1 MVVDAGSMSLRHHLL
16 IIIILF
22 FMKLTDKLNLFGEPL
37 SDEIERNVVK
47 NKTLSFKKKYKATQ
61 DYHYMPIKNMKH
73 RKATKQFLSEMLG
86 LQTAGWTTD
95 QILYAIGRELTAGKD
110 LPDFMK
116 SKSNLM
122 ISVPDLVREEH
133 DLIGDCYQYL
143 NTKHERLKKGS
154 FYTTESIVERIVMNL
169 DINEDTSVFDP
180 ACGSGNLILNSKVIN
195 PKQVHGIDIDPL
207 AVMCCQFNYYLKFGN
222 DAPEPDIRCM
232 SFSDLVKQ
240 GCDLKFD
247 VIICNPPYGAEMN
260 ISGVNSEIRSTD
272 CLDFFVE
279 HASKMAAE
287 SVFVLPET
295 VINVKKH
302 ENLRSWILQK
312 KKLSEIRSF
321 GASIAGTLYNI
332 VALTLNQKEN
342 NNYFFDG
349 KQVDYDFTINVLDSK
364 FRPIGG
370 SEMEFI
376 RKMYSVPHQTLYG
389 CKHVTGIVTGND
401 EKFLLDEPTAGS
413 EPVITGK
420 HIEPYR
426 ITGQKYINYE
436 DVKGQIAIAVK
447 YSYFRTTEKL
457 IYHTVSRHLEFAVD
471 SEGRLTTCTANFFLV
486 KDIRV
491 STKCIMAMFNSRIY
505 NRLNELLFGDKVNR
519 GCNIKKLPI
528 PILDKEQQRRIEKY
542 VDEEDYA
549 AVENMLSAIF
559 NL

>member
-1 MVVDAGSMSLRHHLL
+1 
-16 IIIILF
+16 
-22 FMKLTDKLNLFGEPL
+22 MKSKEIYNLFGEML
-37 SDEIERNVVK
+37 SDEIESRVVK
-47 NKTLSFKKKYKATQ
+47 NKTLTFKKKSKATKE
-61 DYHYMPIKNMKH
+61 YHYIPIKNIKH
-73 RKATKQFLSEMLG
+73 RKETKQFLNEMLG
-86 LQTAGWTTD
+86 LLSAGYEIH
-95 QILYAIGRELTAGKD
+95 QILYALGLELTAGKQ
-110 LPDFMK
+110 LPDFHQK
-116 SKSNLM
+116 SKCNLV
-122 ISVPDLVREEH
+122 ISIPDVVREEH

-143 NTKHERLKKGS
+143 TSKHDRLKKGS
-154 FYTTESIVERIVMNL
+154 FYTTESIVEGIVENIEI
-169 DINEDTSVFDP
+169 DENTSVFDP
-180 ACGSGNLILNSKVIN
+180 ACGSGNLILNSKVKN
-195 PKQVHGIDIDPL
+195 PEQVHGLDLDPL

-222 DAPEPDIRCM
+222 DAPAPDIKC
-232 SFSDLVKQ
+232 
-240 GCDLKFD
+240 GCFQEFMKSKDAEMKYD
-247 VIICNPPYGAEMN
+247 VVLCNPPYGAEM
-260 ISGVNSEIRSTD
+260 VLTADSEVRSTD

-279 HASKMAAE
+279 HASNLATT
-287 SVFVLPET
+287 SVFILPET

-302 ENLRSWILQK
+302 ERLRTWILQK

-342 NNYFFDG
+342 NNYFFDE

-447 YSYFRTTEKL
+447 DSYFRTTEKL

-528 PILDKEQQRRIEKY
+528 PILDEEQQRRIEKY

-549 AVENMLSAIF
+549 AVENMLTAIF